1 MKRTTREERGH
12 IIAQARHQVFMAMRN
27 APFEEAERAYLE
39 LEKRLLRETV
49 VTPSERQ
56 QVKRLIAKDIFGFAY
71 GADITRQQLARSLRR
86 VLRVGYSDLW
96 MRVLVANLF
105 VQMVPSFPE
114 KARQAFAMLED
125 AERRLLRLR
134 KRDPLRKDGLRA
146 SAHARKVAVDGGIT
160 PPEGGSRPRS
170 AH

>member
-1 MKRTTREERGH
+1 
-12 IIAQARHQVFMAMRN
+12 MAMRN

-39 LEKRLLRETV
+39 LERRLLREAV
-49 VTPSERQ
+49 VTSSERQ

-71 GADITRQQLARSLRR
+71 GSDITREQLTRSLRR
-86 VLRVGYSDLW
+86 VERVGYSDLW
-96 MRVLVANLF
+96 MRVLVANLL

-114 KARQAFAMLED
+114 KARRAFSMLED

-146 SAHARKVAVDGGIT
+146 VAHARKVAAEGGV
-160 PPEGGSRPRS
+160 PPPASGSRPRS
-170 AH
+170 RSAR